1 VVEYDEIRKYLANSR
16 FTDHAR
22 REMEAEPLGMIRIE
36 EVLQAL
42 DRGEILEEYPDDV
55 PYPSC
60 LVLGRTA
67 TGRPIHVVC
76 APVAAE
82 QRVIIITT
90 YQPDPARWDEEF
102 RHRREP

>member
-1 VVEYDEIRKYLANSR
+1 MECDEIRKCLANCR

-22 REMEAEPLGMIRIE
+22 REMETEPFGLIRVE

-42 DRGEILEEYPDDV
+42 DRGEIIEEYPDDV

-60 LVLGRTA
+60 LVLGRPA

-82 QRVIIITT
+82 RRVIIITT
-90 YQPDPARWDEEF
+90 YQPDPERWDQEF

>member
-1 VVEYDEIRKYLANSR
+1 MEYAEIRQCLAECR

-22 REMEAEPLGMIRIE
+22 REMETESFGVIRVD

-42 DRGEILEEYPDDV
+42 DTGEIIEQYPEDW

-60 LVLGRTA
+60 LVLGRTV

-76 APVAAE
+76 APVPI
-82 QRVIIITT
+82 QRRLIVITT
-90 YQPDPARWDEEF
+90 YQPEPTRWDPEF
-102 RHRREP
+102 RRRREL

>member
-1 VVEYDEIRKYLANSR
+1 VEYDEIRKCLVNCR

-22 REMEAEPLGMIRIE
+22 RKMEAESFGTIRVE
-36 EVLQAL
+36 EIMQAL
-42 DRGEILEEYPDDV
+42 DSGEIIEEYPEDV

-67 TGRPIHVVC
+67 TGRPNHVVC
-76 APVAAE
+76 APAAAE

-90 YQPDPARWDEEF
+90 YQPDPAQWDEGF
-102 RHRREP
+102 RHRRQP